1 MAIRKAIV
9 LESDFITN
17 NLILA
22 RTYKGSKIKYIRK
35 SIVLESDFI
44 TNNLILTLTYK
55 GSKIKYIRKS
65 VVMMQDKKISKT
77 IKRIIKFTAG

>member
-1 MAIRKAIV
+1 MAIRSAIV

-22 RTYKGSKIKYIRK
+22 RTYKGNKIKYIKRG
-35 SIVLESDFI
+35 I
-44 TNNLILTLTYK
+44 IL
-55 GSKIKYIRKS
+55 
-65 VVMMQDKKISKT
+65 MQDKKVSPT